1 MVNVVLLNTMVSNIR
16 HGDGKEE
23 TKKKVK
29 NGVEIEVVD
38 KIGRLKDKWSRKVIL
53 ELLPEFLEESWNNS
67 LNNNSVRAPV
77 KTVFRNLQ
85 KQG

>member
-1 MVNVVLLNTMVSNIR
+1 MSMVNVVLLNTMVSNIR

-38 KIGRLKDKWSRKVIL
+38 KIGRLKDK
-53 ELLPEFLEESWNNS
+53 
-67 LNNNSVRAPV
+67 
-77 KTVFRNLQ
+77 
-85 KQG
+85 